1 MQLMKFKTVDEVI
14 ERSNNNRYGLA
25 AGIVTNDINKA
36 LQCANS
42 LRAGTVW

>member
-1 MQLMKFKTVDEVI
+1 MQILKFKNIDEVI
-14 ERSNNNRYGLA
+14 ERSNNTKYGLA
-25 AGIVTNDINKA
+25 AGIMTNNVNKA